1 MPDDCLRAGEPGFI
15 EGAVA
20 LVDLVAADF
29 EGRGKEPVVN
39 APSVSEEDDAGD
51 ALVGGERVID
61 GLQNL

>member
-1 MPDDCLRAGEPGFI
+1 M
-15 EGAVA
+15 
-20 LVDLVAADF
+20 DLVTADF